1 MDYLTIGM
9 IFDLFGAYIEDQ
21 KESTNENNNQPKVKR
36 ATQDDFNK
44 F

>member
-1 MDYLTIGM
+1 M

-21 KESTNENNNQPKVKR
+21 KESTDENNNQPKVKR
-36 ATQDDFNK
+36 AKQDDFNK